1 MHSILR
7 PIYQSSSNQRLCFLS
22 SSTLA
27 TDVKFEV
34 QSILENTSP
43 TEEQLERLVPMFS
56 SKTVTSILQ
65 EQKNLKLA
73 FPFFIRVMRRRQFCS
88 WDSHN
93 WMIDAVCE
101 TEEMKKS
108 GILIVPQTFNVLITA
123 YAKMGAA
130 EKAVDSFGSCPNTF
144 TYNTMLH
151 LLVQKQVYVLALAV
165 YNQMMKSD
173 CRPNRATYG
182 ILIDGL
188 CKAGTIEDSIKLF
201 DEMTHRG
208 ISPDIMIYTVIVSG
222 LCQEQRTGDA
232 KRLLLDTTKMNKC
245 SPDTIPCHALLNG
258 FCKLGRMDEIVSI
271 LKCIKNEG
279 FVVGLNGY
287 SCLIDGLFRIGRF
300 REACRLWHNL
310 MSDGSIA
317 PDCILYTIM
326 MKGLTM
332 EGKVED
338 AVKLLSE
345 MVSRGIVPDTF
356 CYNTLIKGFCDMG
369 LLDEARSLTLE
380 ISQNDC
386 FPDSATYT
394 ILICGLC
401 KKGLVDEAQQIFE
414 EMEKLG
420 CLPTVMTFNALI
432 SGLCKAGEL
441 EQAHFLFYKM
451 EIGRNLIEHRY
462 RVLELREMT
471 AITTRK

>member
-1 MHSILR
+1 
-7 PIYQSSSNQRLCFLS
+7 
-22 SSTLA
+22 
-27 TDVKFEV
+27 
-34 QSILENTSP
+34 
-43 TEEQLERLVPMFS
+43 
-56 SKTVTSILQ
+56 
-65 EQKNLKLA
+65 
-73 FPFFIRVMRRRQFCS
+73 
-88 WDSHN
+88 
-93 WMIDAVCE
+93 
-101 TEEMKKS
+101 MKD
-108 GILIVPQTFNVLITA
+108 FN
-123 YAKMGAA
+123 
-130 EKAVDSFGSCPNTF
+130 SCPNTF

-188 CKAGTIEDSIKLF
+188 CKAGTIEDSINLF

-222 LCQEQRTGDA
+222 LCQEKRTGDA

-245 SPDTIPCHALLNG
+245 SPDTIAYHALLNG
-258 FCKLGRMDEIVSI
+258 FCKLGGMDEIVSI

-300 REACRLWHNL
+300 REACRLRHNL
-310 MSDGSIA
+310 MSNRNIA

-345 MVSRGIVPDTF
+345 MASTGIVPDTF

-369 LLDEARSLTLE
+369 LLDEARSLKLE

-386 FPDSATYT
+386 FPNSATYT

-401 KKGLVDEAQQIFE
+401 KKGIVDEAQQIFE

-471 AITTRK
+471 AITTRKLPQRKVLQPSQPMSFKECPNYNTISKDA